1 MRVSTAQF
9 YFQNAQQLSNLQTQV
24 NEQVEYLS
32 AGKRVLTAKDDAISY
47 GTLSGLKDGL
57 ASIEKYQRNLIQ
69 AESRNNI
76 QEVSFA
82 NAEDV
87 MQQLK
92 QTFIQANNGSL
103 NDDDLAALAA
113 LAKNSQEQLLD
124 VANTKDETGGYI
136 FSGYKVDV
144 TPFVLQPDNSVN
156 YMGDSGV
163 RELQIAKNVMVDTN
177 QAGDA
182 AFEKVNNNLGDFSAQ
197 YNTNSSGISLNRA
210 VINNPSA
217 YDTVNNP
224 PNYNFNFTSATDL
237 TVTDGLGNTVFNTA
251 AYVPG
256 QTIAFNGVEVQL
268 SGNPLPGDDFDLTP
282 QEDISLFDTVK
293 DIIDWMGVGASPA
306 NPAQHNVDYE
316 ALLGQL
322 DQALNHMT
330 TRRVDA
336 GVRLK
341 LIENQTS
348 SHLDSELHMAKGKS
362 NIEDL
367 DFAKAAADFE
377 RSKFSLQAAQQ
388 SFVQIKNLSLFN
400 YL

>member
-9 YFQNAQQLSNLQTQV
+9 YFQNAQQLSSLQTQV

-32 AGKRVLTAKDDAISY
+32 AGKRVLTAKDDAVSF
-47 GTLSGLKDGL
+47 GSLSGLKDGL
-57 ASIEKYQRNLIQ
+57 AGLEKYKRNIIQ

-76 QEVSFA
+76 QEVSFE

-92 QTFIQANNGSL
+92 QLFIQANNGSL
-103 NDDDLAALAA
+103 DDSDLAALGE
-113 LAKNSQEQLLD
+113 LAKNAQAQLLD
-124 VANTKDETGGYI
+124 VANTTDENGSYI
-136 FSGYKVDV
+136 FSGYQVDV
-144 TPFVLQPDNSVN
+144 QPFVLQPDNTVN

-163 RELQIAKNVMVDTN
+163 KELQIAKNVMVDTN
-177 QAGDA
+177 QSGDK
-182 AFEKVNNNLGDFSAQ
+182 AFEQVKNNLGDFSPQ
-197 YNTNSSGISLNRA
+197 YNTNTSGISVNRA

-217 YDTVNNP
+217 HDTVNNP
-224 PNYNFNFTSATDL
+224 PNYNFNFASATDL
-237 TVTDGLGNTVFNTA
+237 TVTDGLGNTVFTTN

-268 SGNPLPGDDFDLTP
+268 SGNPLPGDDFDLSP

-293 DIIDWMGVGASPA
+293 GIIDWVNVGASPA
-306 NPAQHNVDYE
+306 NPAQHSVDYNE
-316 ALLGQL
+316 LLGQL
-322 DQALNHMT
+322 DQALNHIT

-336 GVRLK
+336 GVRLQ
-341 LIENQTS
+341 LIENQQS
-348 SHLDSELHMAKGKS
+348 NHLDAELYMAKGRS